1 MQNPGWRAQRH
12 RRGRRPEGRN
22 CPRPKLDLMPSPSHS
37 RLATLERPPLASAF
51 SLFATNRDRRSRES
65 PPPPAEGRCRS
76 APKPGS
82 LYPKPRTA
90 TRRVA
95 TCSAQSSAPFAKL
108 VLGRAHRR
116 AMRASR
122 PAQPRSTHCRL
133 AEAGGP
139 SPPPATG
146 PQNSLRSFAPA
157 QATDRKTAPP
167 TVSVRAPWEIL
178 PFQLIVETVYF
189 PLKAWRAGAARH
201 ANRTCRAQFAWTAR
215 LGDSFYFA
223 RCEIVESLL
232 RRGARGEL
240 SR

>member
-1 MQNPGWRAQRH
+1 MRKDGPTAGGPPAARRPSP
-12 RRGRRPEGRN
+12 RGRFAAWATRPR
-22 CPRPKLDLMPSPSHS
+22 D
-37 RLATLERPPLASAF
+37 SA
-51 SLFATNRDRRSRES
+51 SRES
-65 PPPPAEGRCRS
+65 S
-76 APKPGS
+76 H
-82 LYPKPRTA
+82 
-90 TRRVA
+90 
-95 TCSAQSSAPFAKL
+95 QNSSAPFAKL

-146 PQNSLRSFAPA
+146 PQHSLRSFAPA

-201 ANRTCRAQFAWTAR
+201 ANRPCRAQFAWTAR

-223 RCEIVESLL
+223 QCEIVESLL

-240 SR
+240 SRRA